1 MSTLS
6 KGSLMFGVG
15 LLVGAFKAFVLTVMW
30 NWFVSPVFHTSE
42 VSFWEM
48 LGLLWVVQLFVD
60 KTYDDNPAT
69 KLQWENLFLILDT
82 CVPVERRE
90 DLKLQ
95 LQEKNEEIWTEI
107 GAKIFGSL
115 AGSAF
120 VLGLGFAVHT
130 FFMER

>member
-15 LLVGAFKAFVLTVMW
+15 LLVGAFKAFVLMVMW
-30 NWFVSPVFHTSE
+30 NWFVSPVFHASE

-60 KTYDDNPAT
+60 QTYDDNPVT
-69 KLQWENLFLILDT
+69 KLQWEILFLVLDK
-82 CVPVERRE
+82 CVPAERRE
-90 DLKLQ
+90 DLKLE
-95 LQEKNEEIWTEI
+95 LAEKNEEIWTEI
-107 GAKIFGSL
+107 GVKIFGSL
-115 AGSAF
+115 AGNAF
-120 VLGLGFAVHT
+120 VLGLGFAVHA